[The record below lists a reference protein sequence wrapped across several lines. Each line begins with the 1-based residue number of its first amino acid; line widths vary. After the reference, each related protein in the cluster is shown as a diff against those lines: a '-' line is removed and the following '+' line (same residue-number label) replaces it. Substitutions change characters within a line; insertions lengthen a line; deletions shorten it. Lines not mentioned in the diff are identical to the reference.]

1 MIAINGAIV
10 TPSPRPLTT
19 QVFIMEAARRKRPKF
34 WLTTLT
40 FHPDLKLRPMS
51 APTILP
57 GSQSVPDVTILPPAT
72 DGTESAPGRPAISQ
86 NTGAY
91 GPAVQQPDLETI
103 RMSGTSIAKLTIGET
118 LHRIAVMVHQR
129 AGQTVIPVKLADL
142 RRRHEDPQ
150 TANALDR
157 AAFCVISSRIGNW
170 RSRLAGT
177 PMPERVCDTKLA
189 DAIARHS
196 TDCGWRI
203 SVLGRDDESTENM
216 IQKLRE
222 TGANVNR
229 IHLEASAPSNRLR
242 SRLPGV
248 NTRPHCE
255 SKGRSVEQQLQ
266 QHSPDVLLVALPRPD
281 ALHWIAAH
289 HNALN
294 VPVCLPVDPLAY
306 ILSGGPWLVSDRWQ
320 TNVIVGAQRSVR
332 IACEWL
338 RRIPSFAADSLFVA
352 ERLCREWCRM
362 VSRWGMWESEEPMSP
377 GEDRRRNPPTSS
389 GQSTAR

>member
-1 MIAINGAIV
+1 
-10 TPSPRPLTT
+10 
-19 QVFIMEAARRKRPKF
+19 
-34 WLTTLT
+34 
-40 FHPDLKLRPMS
+40 MS

-72 DGTESAPGRPAISQ
+72 DVTESAPGRAAISQ
-86 NTGAY
+86 NIGAC
-91 GPAVQQPDLETI
+91 GPALQQPDLETI

-150 TANALDR
+150 TAKALDR

-203 SVLGRDDESTENM
+203 SVLGRDVESTENM
-216 IQKLRE
+216 IRKLRE
-222 TGANVNR
+222 TGAKVDR
-229 IHLEASAPSNRLR
+229 IRLETSASSNRLGSLLRR
-242 SRLPGV
+242 SG
-248 NTRPHCE
+248 TRPNRE
-255 SKGRSVEQQLQ
+255 SNGRSVEQQLQ

-289 HNALN
+289 QDALN
-294 VPVCLPVDPLAY
+294 VPVCLPIDPLAY
-306 ILSGGPWLVSDRWQ
+306 VLSGGPWLVSDRWQ
-320 TNVIVGAQRSVR
+320 NNVKVGAQRSVR
-332 IACEWL
+332 IVYECV
-338 RRIPSFAADSLFVA
+338 RRIPGLAADSLFVA

-362 VSRWGMWESEEPMSP
+362 VSRWGMWESDQPVSP

-389 GQSTAR
+389 RQSSAR